1 MVKISRTT
9 YIYFVPLLALLLR
22 VIHKPGGLTIIPFL
36 TTFAIT
42 MFCVYVSRK
51 ETNKGSQIKGL
62 VNVTKLVLL
71 IIIAVLLIS
80 LFFISTVYYVEIA
93 FVVGALLGGLG
104 IVMQHITKN

>member
-1 MVKISRTT
+1 
-9 YIYFVPLLALLLR
+9 
-22 VIHKPGGLTIIPFL
+22 
-36 TTFAIT
+36 